1 MPKAR
6 KERLDELLAA
16 RGLAESRAQ
25 ARLLILAGK
34 VRSGTQVLDKP
45 GKTYPDDLP
54 LEVLQPP
61 RFVSR
66 GGEKLQGFLDAHP
79 FPVEGL
85 LALDVGAS
93 TGGFTDCLLQHGA
106 AHVTCVDVGR
116 AQLHGKLLREARIV
130 NLEGVNA
137 RHLDVAALPHPA
149 YDIVVMDLSF
159 ISLTAVLPAVWPA
172 LKPGGRLVC
181 LIKPQFDVGKEDA
194 DRHRGVIRD
203 ETLRLQVVARIR
215 AFAAE
220 NLPGATEFGFV
231 ESPIQG
237 AEGNVEYL
245 LGLAKPTADR

>member
-1 MPKAR
+1 MGKAR
-6 KERLDELLAA
+6 KLRLDELLAQ
-16 RGLAESRAQ
+16 RGLADSRAQ

-45 GKTYPDDLP
+45 GKDYPEDLP
-54 LEVLQPP
+54 LELVQAP

-79 FPVEGL
+79 IPLEGVR
-85 LALDVGAS
+85 ALDVGAS

-106 AHVTCVDVGR
+106 THVTCVDVGR
-116 AQLHGKLLREARIV
+116 AQLHGKLLREPRIT

-137 RHLDVAALPHPA
+137 RSLDPSILPHPS
-149 YDIVVMDLSF
+149 YDVIVMDLSF
-159 ISLTAVLPAVWPA
+159 ISLTAVLPAVWTLLRA
-172 LKPGGRLVC
+172 GGHLIC
-181 LIKPQFDVGKEDA
+181 LIKPQFEVGKEDA

-203 ETLRLQVVARIR
+203 ATLRQQSVAKIR
-215 AFAAE
+215 SFASAQLARSQE
-220 NLPGATEFGFV
+220 VGLV

-245 LGLAKPTADR
+245 LGLRRCN